1 MSNNRGSEW
10 RKWDLHV
17 HTPASII
24 QEYKKG
30 DETDVWARY
39 FKELESLPCDIKV
52 LGIND
57 YWFLDGYTK
66 VKEYKDNGG
75 LSNIDLILPVI
86 EFRLRDYVGSNKLN
100 KINYHIIFS
109 NELEVND
116 IEREFLHRFEMS
128 EFENRSLSRENL
140 ISFGEKI
147 KKETPFDKKATLP
160 SSDLEIGF
168 NNFTIQ
174 LDRINEL
181 LKKEY
186 LQDKFIRVIGQTEW
200 NDFRWDGS
208 PSDKKSLINGCDFV
222 FSASPTIENARKSQ
236 ISLTKQGVNDTLLHC
251 SDAHEFYTKVYTSKV
266 LGHCFNWIKSN
277 PTFEGLKQVIHEPNR
292 IKISEFNPSQK
303 NPYQVIKEIKLI
315 DNGELFGN
323 QTIGLNQDLNSIIG
337 GKSSGKSLLLYH
349 LAKAIMSHEKFATLS
364 SSEGFQRYEDLPQFE
379 LEVIWLDGHISKLS
393 ENENKRPI
401 IYIPQMYLNYMA
413 EKKSRNEDFKQTID
427 DILKSND
434 GYKEYIEIKQNEIL
448 VFEQKI
454 DSGIKNYFLQVD
466 KLKDLNR
473 ELHQLGDKVA
483 VETNIKSLTEQL
495 EELKNKAGLTEEEL
509 SEYKAL
515 NISNEEVRGQIK
527 EIELTK
533 ALLSDLYSQ
542 TLGIQTK
549 LSNFITDEFSAIK
562 FKYQDEQQFESI
574 ILFTISQLESRLNN
588 AIGEY
593 VNKNPLDLD
602 ELNRN
607 IDVCNDKINRNN
619 KLIDPLNKKIQNS
632 QYLNQ
637 KQKELEREEKK
648 VIAINLKLKEIETQ
662 KQKINI
668 DSIVDLY
675 KSLFKSYQLIVEK
688 HEEYKNISESIDL
701 LSEISF
707 NIDSFERDF
716 SEYITKNRTLET
728 IFEQHGFNGN
738 VFNFQENEHIKN
750 IRHICEIILNPN
762 SSIAFNKRKE
772 KEEIISA
779 LFKNYF
785 DISYDLMQGNDRLG
799 HMSPGKKG
807 IILFQLFLHMSASR
821 DPILIDQ
828 PEDNL
833 DNRTVYKELN
843 DFIKEKKLQR
853 QIIIVSH
860 NSNLVVSTDSEN
872 VIVAHQNSNSI
883 QPKFEYING
892 ALEDTFTHTSET
904 HTLKKQGIREH
915 VCEILEGGVEA
926 FKKREKKYNI

>member
-303 NPYQVIKEIKLI
+303 N
-315 DNGELFGN
+315 
-323 QTIGLNQDLNSIIG
+323 
-337 GKSSGKSLLLYH
+337 
-349 LAKAIMSHEKFATLS
+349 LS
-364 SSEGFQRYEDLPQFE
+364 SD
-379 LEVIWLDGHISKLS
+379 
-393 ENENKRPI
+393 KR
-401 IYIPQMYLNYMA
+401 
-413 EKKSRNEDFKQTID
+413 D
-427 DILKSND
+427 
-434 GYKEYIEIKQNEIL
+434 
-448 VFEQKI
+448 
-454 DSGIKNYFLQVD
+454 
-466 KLKDLNR
+466 
-473 ELHQLGDKVA
+473 
-483 VETNIKSLTEQL
+483 
-495 EELKNKAGLTEEEL
+495 
-509 SEYKAL
+509 
-515 NISNEEVRGQIK
+515 
-527 EIELTK
+527 
-533 ALLSDLYSQ
+533 
-542 TLGIQTK
+542 
-549 LSNFITDEFSAIK
+549 
-562 FKYQDEQQFESI
+562 
-574 ILFTISQLESRLNN
+574 
-588 AIGEY
+588 
-593 VNKNPLDLD
+593 
-602 ELNRN
+602 
-607 IDVCNDKINRNN
+607 
-619 KLIDPLNKKIQNS
+619 
-632 QYLNQ
+632 
-637 KQKELEREEKK
+637 
-648 VIAINLKLKEIETQ
+648 
-662 KQKINI
+662 
-668 DSIVDLY
+668 
-675 KSLFKSYQLIVEK
+675 
-688 HEEYKNISESIDL
+688 
-701 LSEISF
+701 
-707 NIDSFERDF
+707 
-716 SEYITKNRTLET
+716 
-728 IFEQHGFNGN
+728 
-738 VFNFQENEHIKN
+738 
-750 IRHICEIILNPN
+750 
-762 SSIAFNKRKE
+762 
-772 KEEIISA
+772 
-779 LFKNYF
+779 
-785 DISYDLMQGNDRLG
+785 
-799 HMSPGKKG
+799 
-807 IILFQLFLHMSASR
+807 
-821 DPILIDQ
+821 
-828 PEDNL
+828 
-833 DNRTVYKELN
+833 
-843 DFIKEKKLQR
+843 
-853 QIIIVSH
+853 
-860 NSNLVVSTDSEN
+860 
-872 VIVAHQNSNSI
+872 
-883 QPKFEYING
+883 
-892 ALEDTFTHTSET
+892 
-904 HTLKKQGIREH
+904 
-915 VCEILEGGVEA
+915 
-926 FKKREKKYNI
+926 

>member
-303 NPYQVIKEIKLI
+303 NSYQVIKEIKLI

-473 ELHQLGDKVA
+473 ELYQLGDKVA

-495 EELKNKAGLTEEEL
+495 EQLKNKAGLREEEL
-509 SEYKAL
+509 SQYTTL
-515 NISNEEVRGQIK
+515 NITNQKKSEKIEELK
-527 EIELTK
+527 LK
-533 ALLSDLYSQ
+533 KKLLIDLHQ
-542 TLGIQTK
+542 KTLGIQTK
-549 LSNFITDEFSAIK
+549 LSTFIEDEFSDIK
-562 FKYQDEQQFESI
+562 FKYQDEQFESI
-574 ILFTISQLESRLNN
+574 ISSTISQLKSSVNN
-588 AIGEY
+588 SIEEY
-593 VNKNPLDLD
+593 VNENPLDSD
-602 ELNRN
+602 ELNKN
-607 IDVCNDKINRNN
+607 IDVFNDEISENN
-619 KLIDPLNKKIQNS
+619 KLIEPLNKKIQNLE
-632 QYLNQ
+632 YLNQ
-637 KQKELEREEKK
+637 KQKELENKQKK
-648 VIAINLKLKEIETQ
+648 VEAINLKLKEIKDQ

-675 KSLFKSYQLIVEK
+675 EGLFESYQSIVDK
-688 HEEYKNISESIDL
+688 HEKYKNISESIDL

-707 NIDSFERDF
+707 NMDSFHRDF

-738 VFNFQENEHIKN
+738 TFNFQANEHIEN

-762 SSIAFNKRKE
+762 SSITFNQKKE

-860 NSNLVVSTDSEN
+860 NSNLVVTTDSEN